1 MNVSMTPSQLAG
13 SFTSVKE
20 IGSGDWPASGK
31 GVIDPLPVF
40 AAWSSV
46 TLT

>member
-13 SFTSVKE
+13 SFTSAKE
-20 IGSGDWPASGK
+20 IDCGDWPASGK

-46 TLT
+46 TRT